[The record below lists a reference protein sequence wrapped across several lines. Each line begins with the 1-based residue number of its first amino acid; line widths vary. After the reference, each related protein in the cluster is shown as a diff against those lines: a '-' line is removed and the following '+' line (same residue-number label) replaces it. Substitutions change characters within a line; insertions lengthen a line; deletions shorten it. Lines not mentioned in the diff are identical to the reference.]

1 MGNIGSHVD
10 LTSGRR
16 RHQANAEAE
25 GAIQRTWCH
34 IRVRCHRWAILYL
47 MLVENKR
54 GNYFF
59 LKGIAPYSA
68 GVVAGTGFEVVHVR
82 FARYIPLRSGFDAV
96 EAHLKRAGRPRQAM
110 CGMELRSPKPFSFTG
125 FNQFNAGYIDVL
137 KKWDILFDGMNPVA
151 RTNIA
156 PEVNPPGEP
165 SLYGFSYTVPSKA
178 RRKTF
183 VVAGAGELPEGSL
196 EPKDVVRRGESS
208 GAAIQEKAHFVMGL
222 MEGRLRGLSV
232 GWSDVTVSE
241 IYTVHDIHP
250 FVEQELLKRLEEGGA
265 HGLTWHYSR
274 PPIETIEFE
283 MDLRGCVT
291 ELVI

>member
-1 MGNIGSHVD
+1 
-10 LTSGRR
+10 
-16 RHQANAEAE
+16 
-25 GAIQRTWCH
+25 
-34 IRVRCHRWAILYL
+34 
-47 MLVENKR
+47 MLLENKR
-54 GNYFF
+54 GNYSF

-68 GVVAGTGFEVVHVR
+68 GAVAEAGFEVVHAR
-82 FARYIPLRSGFDAV
+82 FRRYIPLRAGFDAV
-96 EAHLKRAGRPRQAM
+96 EADLKRIGRPLEAL
-110 CGMELRSPKPFSFTG
+110 CGMELRSPKPFSFAG

-137 KKWDILFDGMNPVA
+137 KRWAILMDGINPVA

-165 SLYGFSYTVPSKA
+165 SLYGFSYTVPSKVS
-178 RRKTF
+178 RKTF

-208 GAAIQEKAHFVMGL
+208 PGAIQEKAHFVMGL
-222 MEGRLRGLSV
+222 MEGRLRGLGV
-232 GWSDVTVSE
+232 GWSDVMVSE

-250 FVEQELLKRLEEGGA
+250 FLVQELLKRLGDGGA

-274 PPIETIEFE
+274 PPIESIEYE
-283 MDLRGCVT
+283 MDLRGCGA

>member
-1 MGNIGSHVD
+1 
-10 LTSGRR
+10 
-16 RHQANAEAE
+16 
-25 GAIQRTWCH
+25 
-34 IRVRCHRWAILYL
+34 

-54 GNYFF
+54 GNYSF

-68 GVVAGTGFEVVHVR
+68 GVVSEAGFEVVHVR
-82 FARYIPLRSGFDAV
+82 LRRYLPLRAGFDAV
-96 EAHLKRAGRPRQAM
+96 EAHLNRIGRPPQAM
-110 CGMELRSPKPFSFTG
+110 CGMELRSPKPFSFAG
-125 FNQFNAGYIDVL
+125 FNQFNAGYVDLL
-137 KKWDILFDGMNPVA
+137 KKWDIQLDGMNPVA

-165 SLYGFSYTVPSKA
+165 SLYGFSYTVRSTAK
-178 RRKTF
+178 RKTF

-196 EPKDVVRRGESS
+196 EPNDLVRRGETSA
-208 GAAIQEKAHFVMGL
+208 GAIQEKAHFVMGL
-222 MEGRLRGLSV
+222 MEGRLRGLGV

-241 IYTVHDIHP
+241 IYTVHDIRP
-250 FVEQELLKRLEEGGA
+250 LLEQELLKRLEEGGA

-274 PPIETIEFE
+274 PPIESIEYE